1 MPHYST
7 DRRGALKILGAIGAT
22 CAHPFAGDELFGQTV
37 QPAPHEHP
45 VPQASLT
52 FLRGQ
57 DYLTMARITD
67 LIIPRTTTAGAMDAG
82 VPAYVDRIIG
92 GNGNHQELVAEGLR
106 FLAAQ
111 SQAAARKPFVEL
123 TESQQLSILEPL
135 CEAWDNHSGSAVELP
150 RSVQFFGL
158 MKSLT
163 ADGYYTSQP
172 GLMDELKYRGNH
184 ALSAFPGCHE
194 H

>member
-1 MPHYST
+1 MPAYST

-37 QPAPHEHP
+37 PPSPHEHG
-45 VPQASLT
+45 VAEISLT
-52 FLRGQ
+52 FLRGA
-57 DYLTMARITD
+57 DFSTMARVTD
-67 LIIPRTTTAGAMDAG
+67 LIIPRTATPGAIDAG
-82 VPAYVDRIIG
+82 VPAYVDRIVG

-111 SQAAARKPFVEL
+111 AQVAAQKTFVEL
-123 TESQQLSILEPL
+123 TETQQLTILEPL
-135 CEAWDNHSGSAVELP
+135 CEAWDNHAGAQAELP

-163 ADGYYTSQP
+163 ADGYYTSRP
-172 GLMDELKYRGNH
+172 GLMEELQYRGNH